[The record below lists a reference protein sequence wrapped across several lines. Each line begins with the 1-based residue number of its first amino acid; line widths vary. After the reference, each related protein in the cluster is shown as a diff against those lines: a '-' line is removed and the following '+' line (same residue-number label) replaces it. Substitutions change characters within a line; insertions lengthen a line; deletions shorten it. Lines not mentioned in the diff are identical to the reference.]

1 MMTKPIKKK
10 TPTDYELPV
19 VSFTDADK
27 TRLLDML
34 SIDVKSK
41 DTNAIIK
48 QIEQQMAFL
57 ISAHKHAGTDLRA
70 TDYVNDCTKL
80 EKLSGA
86 LLNELEDTH
95 IDIMYEI
102 HMEFAQAQADQLYF
116 TNNFNGDEELKLIA
130 LDSELNKLLNALAS
144 IKKWHSGNESRGA
157 SKQDVPKRVINI
169 LREIFKTHTS
179 IANEAPIQKGA
190 CKFLSDYKEQE
201 ANFIASVM
209 NLTSS
214 QYSTGKRPDYWDKT
228 KVRMLYNDKK

>member
-80 EKLSGA
+80 EKYTWSLHKLKPTNFTLRITSMA
-86 LLNELEDTH
+86 MKNLNLLL
-95 IDIMYEI
+95 
-102 HMEFAQAQADQLYF
+102 
-116 TNNFNGDEELKLIA
+116 LIR
-130 LDSELNKLLNALAS
+130 S
-144 IKKWHSGNESRGA
+144 
-157 SKQDVPKRVINI
+157 
-169 LREIFKTHTS
+169 
-179 IANEAPIQKGA
+179 
-190 CKFLSDYKEQE
+190 
-201 ANFIASVM
+201 
-209 NLTSS
+209 
-214 QYSTGKRPDYWDKT
+214 
-228 KVRMLYNDKK
+228 